1 MMRSRIKAARS
12 DANLSSYAEAY
23 RTFSWSDMESE
34 FTWRDSNRVNI
45 VYEAI
50 DRRADLP
57 DQAQRKALIF
67 EKGGE
72 IRSFS
77 FLDLKR
83 ISCQWAN
90 LLVEFGFEKGD
101 RLFLYTE
108 PCPEFYFAMLAC
120 ARIGVIFTPLYP
132 TLGFDELEDRLLN
145 STPKGVL
152 TQPDLAENLPPE
164 TMVGV
169 QRVLLTQGP
178 APGICRIESVIEDRV
193 REMPDEFDIVWVEQ
207 DAPLYLLYT
216 SGSTGPPKGV
226 VHAHRDMIGLK
237 MTARNVLDLTEDTV
251 LWTDGHPA
259 WVTGTVYGTF
269 GPWLCG
275 ATSVILGDPFS
286 PSTWYRTLE
295 RHKVA
300 VWYTTPNTIRR
311 LREEGEDLPRRY
323 DFSALRHIS
332 TVGETL
338 GLELFHW
345 VRSNIGLPPHDT
357 WWMTETGMICLANFA
372 SLDLKPGSM
381 GKPLP
386 GIEAAIISED
396 GEPLPP
402 LTLGQLAL
410 KPGWPAMMKEIW
422 QDKVR
427 YDAYFRLPGWF
438 LTGDMAL
445 EDEEGYFFHQGRMDD
460 LLKVEEVFVGPYE
473 IEQVLCRHPA
483 VHEAAVISLESAK
496 GKPSLKAFVT
506 IAESFKPSARL
517 NHEIRQFVRASLS
530 SAVSL
535 SQLAFL
541 EELPK
546 TRSGKLLRRVLRARE
561 LGLPGGDLFKLQD
574 DAVSEPGT

>member
-1 MMRSRIKAARS
+1 MMRSRIKAARP
-12 DANLSSYAEAY
+12 DANLGSYAEAY
-23 RTFSWSDMESE
+23 RNFSWSDMESE
-34 FTWRDSNRVNI
+34 FTRHDSGRINI
-45 VYEAI
+45 VHEAI
-50 DRRADLP
+50 DRRAEQPEHAD
-57 DQAQRKALIF
+57 RKALIF
-67 EKGGE
+67 EKGGQVE
-72 IRSFS
+72 SFS
-77 FLDLKR
+77 FLDMKR
-83 ISCQWAN
+83 TSCQWAN
-90 LLVEFGFEKGD
+90 LLKEFGFEKGD
-101 RLFLYTE
+101 RLFMFME
-108 PCPEFYFAMLAC
+108 PCPELYFAMLAC
-120 ARIGVIFTPLYP
+120 ARIGVVFCPLYP

-169 QRVLLTQGP
+169 QSVLLTQGP
-178 APGICRIESVIEDRV
+178 APGICRGESVVGERV
-193 REMPDEFDIVWVEQ
+193 LEMPDEFETVWVER

-251 LWTDGHPA
+251 LWTDGNPA
-259 WVTGTVYGTF
+259 WVTGTVYGAF

-295 RHKVA
+295 RHEVA
-300 VWYTTPNTIRR
+300 VWYTTPNTIRK
-311 LREEGEDLPRRY
+311 LIDEGEDLPKRY
-323 DFSALRHIS
+323 DFSALRHIAAA
-332 TVGETL
+332 GEAL
-338 GLELFHW
+338 GAELFHW
-345 VRSNIGLPPHDT
+345 VRSNIGIPPHDT
-357 WWMTETGMICLANFA
+357 WWMTETGMICLANFP
-372 SLDLKPGSM
+372 SMDLKPGSM

-386 GIEAAIISED
+386 GVTAAVIDEE

-402 LTLGQLAL
+402 LSLGQLAL

-445 EDEEGYFFHQGRMDD
+445 KDEEGYFFHQGRMDD
-460 LLKVEEVFVGPYE
+460 LLKAGEAFVGPYE

-483 VHEAAVISLESAK
+483 VHEAAVISLESAV
-496 GKPSLKAFVT
+496 GRPSLKAFVT
-506 IAESFKPSARL
+506 IAESYKASARL
-517 NHEIRQFVRASLS
+517 NHEIRGFVKASLS

-535 SQLAFL
+535 SSLAFID
-541 EELPK
+541 ELPK

-561 LGLPGGDLFKLQD
+561 LGLPGGDLLKLAD
-574 DAVSEPGT
+574 DSYSEPEE